1 MTHNRLAYAVGT
13 HPGLRREL
21 NEDSAYVQAPVFGVA
36 DGMGGHAFGE
46 IASATAVEV
55 LAQLDLDRDPLE
67 SFGAMMDAIALQLT
81 DLAEQDLRLR
91 GMGTTLTALRWLDEE
106 NRFAVAHIGDSR
118 CYLMRD
124 GELQQVTHDHTMV
137 QALVDDGRMPAE
149 QAALHP
155 RRSML
160 MRALQA
166 GSSPEPDLFLL
177 ETEPHDRYL
186 LCSDGLTDVVPPE
199 AIGEVLANTEDR
211 EEAITQLID
220 LANDAGGP
228 DNITCVLVDIV
239 DDDWLAAWSGH
250 LL

>member
-1 MTHNRLAYAVGT
+1 MTHNRLAFAVGT

-21 NEDSAYVQAPVFGVA
+21 NEDSAYVQSGVFGVA

-46 IASATAVEV
+46 IASATAIEV
-55 LAQLDLDRDPLE
+55 LSELDLDQDPVEAL
-67 SFGAMMDAIALQLT
+67 GAMMDEIALRLT
-81 DLAEQDLRLR
+81 DRAEQDLRLR
-91 GMGTTLTALRWLDEE
+91 GMGTTLTVLWWLEGE

-124 GELQQVTHDHTMV
+124 GQLQQVTHDHTMV

-177 ETEPHDRYL
+177 EAQPHDRYL
-186 LCSDGLTDVVPPE
+186 LCSDGLSDVVPPE
-199 AIGEVLANTEDR
+199 AIGEVLAGIENRD
-211 EEAITQLID
+211 EAVGRLID
-220 LANDAGGP
+220 LANEAGGP
-228 DNITCVLVDIV
+228 DNITCVLVDVV

>member
-1 MTHNRLAYAVGT
+1 MTHIRLAYAVGT

-21 NEDSAYVQAPVFGVA
+21 NEDSVFVQPTVFGVA

-55 LAQLDLDRDPLE
+55 VAELDLEREPIEAL
-67 SFGAMMDAIALQLT
+67 GAMMDEIALRLT

-91 GMGTTLTALRWLDEE
+91 GMGTTLTMLRWLEDQS
-106 NRFAVAHIGDSR
+106 RFAVAHIGDSR
-118 CYLMRD
+118 CYLLRQ

-177 ETEPHDRYL
+177 EAQPGDRYL
-186 LCSDGLTDVVPPE
+186 LCSDGLSDVVQAE
-199 AIGEVLANTEDR
+199 AIAEVLMGV
-211 EEAITQLID
+211 EERDEAVGRLID
-220 LANDAGGP
+220 LANEAGGP
-228 DNITCVLVDIV
+228 DNITCVLVDV
-239 DDDWLAAWSGH
+239 LDDDWLAASSGD